1 MCENRD
7 QIILTGDFNS
17 KHPEL
22 GNDQTKPSGTRLVTA
37 TQNNNLT
44 LINDGTP
51 TFLTRLG
58 KEDVNDLIFISQS
71 IIPNFRDFWVGDD
84 HGSDHFII
92 NGVFSYTPIYNKMN
106 EKTVRLFHKADWIDI
121 NFSIRTTMTKTT
133 LNKRNVTE
141 DEIDNYVD
149 TLTNT
154 ITSVIAEK
162 VPTKSI
168 KRNSMGLPIEI
179 RELIRQKRHQRR
191 LWQKTRVP
199 QYKTNANR
207 LQKRIS
213 KDITIRKRDSWKK
226 YCDDMELSEGQD
238 AAWCKIRSVLNP
250 KSASYNYPTLV
261 SRGKGGIKTRS
272 VTTSEKLDTFA
283 SQLEAVFTNEIENSV
298 FDEEVKTD
306 VDAELDQPF
315 ARARLTYQQV
325 IPFDPD
331 IHPDRIRFGEVT
343 DILGKVNTRKAC
355 GPDHITNKI
364 IRYLLPTLHIIIQD
378 LINICVFHGYHPRA
392 WKRAWA
398 LMIHKPSKRR
408 SDPCSYRP
416 ISLLCC
422 LSKVFEAIMTKR
434 LMSWAENTDQLPTEQ
449 SGFRKHHSTND
460 KLFELT
466 QAVCQAQRL
475 SKRVGAV
482 FLDIE
487 KAFDRVWHNGLRY
500 ELLHMNAPALLL
512 RWISSFLRDRTVK
525 VRILGYTSREIAINY
540 GVPQGSPISPL
551 LFLLYLSKLPK
562 LVPNTR
568 RSLFA
573 DDSMIY
579 AESSIADSHLIQSNL
594 QTSLDK
600 LTVFNADHRIILSCT
615 KSVRVLFE
623 RRKSKKLKP
632 QDVTYNGQVIPAS
645 TSVKFLGITF
655 DSALT
660 FKSHYHTIAN
670 IARHRLLKLNSIFTS
685 TYGPSTSTL
694 IRLYKSY
701 IRSLFDYGAP
711 ATCVASP
718 HVQRIWEGVQT
729 HFITRALSIPCF
741 IHNDRKRQH
750 AYLPP
755 IHDRNLYLAK
765 RWYRRAMLHNSGVQ
779 DYVDNHTHND
789 RTRAGSR
796 NTPLELIRN

>member
-1 MCENRD
+1 
-7 QIILTGDFNS
+7 
-17 KHPEL
+17 
-22 GNDQTKPSGTRLVTA
+22 
-37 TQNNNLT
+37 
-44 LINDGTP
+44 
-51 TFLTRLG
+51 
-58 KEDVNDLIFISQS
+58 
-71 IIPNFRDFWVGDD
+71 
-84 HGSDHFII
+84 
-92 NGVFSYTPIYNKMN
+92 MN

-179 RELIRQKRHQRR
+179 RELIPQKRHQRR

-199 QYKTNANR
+199 QYKNANR

-213 KDITIRKRDSWKK
+213 KDITIR
-226 YCDDMELSEGQD
+226 
-238 AAWCKIRSVLNP
+238 SVLNP
-250 KSASYNYPTLV
+250 QSASYNYPTLV

-306 VDAELDQPF
+306 LDAELDQPF
-315 ARARLTYQQV
+315 ARARLTYQHV

-364 IRYLLPTLHIIIQD
+364 ICYLLPTLHIIIQD

-434 LMSWAENTDQLPTEQ
+434 LMSWAENTDQLPIEQ
-449 SGFRKHHSTND
+449 SGFRKHHSTNY

-487 KAFDRVWHNGLRY
+487 KAFDRVWHNGLRFAAQ
-500 ELLHMNAPALLL
+500 MD
-512 RWISSFLRDRTVK
+512 F
-525 VRILGYTSREIAINY
+525 
-540 GVPQGSPISPL
+540 Q
-551 LFLLYLSKLPK
+551 LFK
-562 LVPNTR
+562 
-568 RSLFA
+568 
-573 DDSMIY
+573 
-579 AESSIADSHLIQSNL
+579 
-594 QTSLDK
+594 
-600 LTVFNADHRIILSCT
+600 
-615 KSVRVLFE
+615 
-623 RRKSKKLKP
+623 
-632 QDVTYNGQVIPAS
+632 G
-645 TSVKFLGITF
+645 
-655 DSALT
+655 
-660 FKSHYHTIAN
+660 
-670 IARHRLLKLNSIFTS
+670 
-685 TYGPSTSTL
+685 
-694 IRLYKSY
+694 
-701 IRSLFDYGAP
+701 
-711 ATCVASP
+711 
-718 HVQRIWEGVQT
+718 
-729 HFITRALSIPCF
+729 
-741 IHNDRKRQH
+741 
-750 AYLPP
+750 
-755 IHDRNLYLAK
+755 
-765 RWYRRAMLHNSGVQ
+765 
-779 DYVDNHTHND
+779 
-789 RTRAGSR
+789 
-796 NTPLELIRN
+796 